1 MVVRYSKEYKNIF
14 EDMANAMHQESVKF
28 CDMSFDTNKLVEI
41 ANTHYCGLYVKD
53 SQPVGFMLGVKHNTF
68 FGHDVV
74 ATELMLYVK
83 PEHRGGFAAIRLAQ
97 DFEKWC
103 RENKCVEINVG
114 SSVQVATDTTKKL
127 YTSLGYT
134 ERGFV
139 AYKEL

>member
-1 MVVRYSKEYKNIF
+1 MVVRYSSEYKSDL
-14 EDMANAMHQESVKF
+14 ERLTTAMHQESVKF
-28 CDMSFDTNKLVEI
+28 CDMSLDTDKLVNI
-41 ANTHYCGLYVKD
+41 AEKQYCGLYLKNNT
-53 SQPVGFMLGVKHNTF
+53 PVGCMLGVKHQTF

-74 ATELMLYVK
+74 ATELLLFIE

-103 RENKCVEINVG
+103 KENKCVEINVG

-127 YTSLGYT
+127 YSALGYT